1 MTNKDKTFDI
11 GELCVVP
18 YHNKNGFNHSYGI
31 VVRRNPLKLRRNFYT
46 VFYDGKVKESAPLHK
61 SHNDYGFEEPIHYFP
76 FEIELKV

>member
-1 MTNKDKTFDI
+1 MNVFTKPKDKTFDI

-46 VFYDGKVKESAPLHK
+46 VFYDGKVKEHENLFIAKL
-61 SHNDYGFEEPIHYFP
+61 E
-76 FEIELKV
+76 EIENELFNAN